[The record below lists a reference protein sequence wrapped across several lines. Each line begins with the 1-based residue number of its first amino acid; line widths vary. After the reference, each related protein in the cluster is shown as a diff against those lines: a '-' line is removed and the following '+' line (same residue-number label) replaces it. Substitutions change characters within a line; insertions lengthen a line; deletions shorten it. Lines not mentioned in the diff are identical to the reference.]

1 MKKILFPLIFI
12 LLFCSAA
19 FAGDATSYTLTD
31 VTPQK
36 ISGVPVGTVV
46 PWPAGS
52 VPDGW
57 LECNGQSTSGH
68 SELAA
73 IVGSRVPDLRGEFIR
88 GWDHGRGVDGGRSLL
103 NVQSDQLQ
111 AHNHIQGLPE
121 TNVRNPS
128 RHTRYGYTSGP
139 MHGGVGD
146 DESRVSNRWFFT
158 STTGGSE
165 TRPRNVAMMY
175 IIKAE

>member
-1 MKKILFPLIFI
+1 MKKILFPFIFI

-19 FAGDATSYTLTD
+19 FAGDATSYTLSN

-73 IVGSRVPDLRGEFIR
+73 IVGGRVPDLRGEFIR
-88 GWDHGRGVDGGRSLL
+88 GWDHGRGVDSGRSLKSSQGQNL
-103 NVQSDQLQ
+103 QSHSHSFTLYSMKGGSISAGSYAEINMNWSNGNNQ
-111 AHNHIQGLPE
+111 AA
-121 TNVRNPS
+121 
-128 RHTRYGYTSGP
+128 YGHS
-139 MHGGVGD
+139 
-146 DESRVSNRWFFT
+146 T